1 MRIIL
6 NGEPHEVPEGLTV
19 VQLVRQLGRD
29 PDKDPVAV
37 AVNLSVV
44 PRAQHGLREL
54 SDGDRVDLVGA
65 VGGG

>member
-1 MRIIL
+1 MHVVL
-6 NGEPHEVPEGLTV
+6 NGERREVPDGLTIIG
-19 VQLVRQLGRD
+19 LLEQLGRD

-44 PRAQHGLREL
+44 PRAEHGQRALRH
-54 SDGDRVDLVGA
+54 DDRVDIVGA